1 MAWACGGLLVACSA
15 VAPAVLLPRQVGDGF
30 TDFRPTPQE
39 SRAIVS
45 AGYWCPD
52 TLMVQFEDDS
62 IDQTPEMMRL
72 LTERLGTLSPASTTT
87 SRSSV
92 DDAEGDGD
100 GSSSTAA
107 WGPALTWSSV
117 EEDMDSRSLELEWQQ
132 LQQRQQQQWSR
143 SSMSSSGTSGS
154 SSGFSLFNST
164 PPSPR
169 LQQLVLPGTHITP
182 CGAQVQAAAVG
193 GYKRHEAA
201 LKTLADQVLL
211 WLDETRSRPAAP
223 RWPQV
228 ARTRQELAVL
238 RQWAGTSS
246 QLPSPVYSPFDSLE
260 EVPVG
265 TVAQPLQ
272 QQQQEQ
278 LVTVTASSSRSASQK
293 P

>member
-1 MAWACGGLLVACSA
+1 
-15 VAPAVLLPRQVGDGF
+15 
-30 TDFRPTPQE
+30 
-39 SRAIVS
+39 
-45 AGYWCPD
+45 
-52 TLMVQFEDDS
+52 MVQFEDDS

-72 LTERLGTLSPASTTT
+72 LTERLSTLSSASTT
-87 SRSSV
+87 SSSSV
-92 DDAEGDGD
+92 DDTEGDGA
-100 GSSSTAA
+100 GSSSSSTAA

-154 SSGFSLFNST
+154 SGFSLFNAN

-182 CGAQVQAAAVG
+182 CGAQMQAAAVG

-201 LKTLADQVLL
+201 LQTLADKVLL
-211 WLDETRSRPAAP
+211 WLEESRSRPAAP

-272 QQQQEQ
+272 QQQEEQ
-278 LVTVTASSSRSASQK
+278 LMTVTASSSSRSASQK